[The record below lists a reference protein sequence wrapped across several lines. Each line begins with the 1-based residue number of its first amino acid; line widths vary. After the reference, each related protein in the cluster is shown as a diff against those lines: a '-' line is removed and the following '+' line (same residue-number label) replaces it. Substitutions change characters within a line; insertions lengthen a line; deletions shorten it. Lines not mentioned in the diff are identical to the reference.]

1 MKYNY
6 HTHTTRCHHAVGTE
20 REYIECAIA
29 AGIKELGF
37 SDHVPYR
44 FPNFASGIR
53 MAMEEIPGYIRVLS
67 ELQKEYQEEISIH
80 IGFEAEYFPELF
92 EGLLDELSQYPY
104 EYLILGQHF
113 LAPEPEGLYAG
124 GMVTKEA
131 DLQRYVELAL
141 EGLATGKFLYLAH
154 PDLVNYTG
162 ADKIYR
168 KHMERL
174 CLGAKEKGIPLELNL
189 LGYADRRNYPC
200 RRFFEIAAEVGNE
213 VILGTDAHRPDML
226 SAREPEKGCR
236 KFARELHLNLI
247 EKSLFSSDS

>member
-1 MKYNY
+1 MQYNY
-6 HTHTTRCHHAVGTE
+6 HTHTRRCHHAVGTE

-44 FPNFASGIR
+44 FPGFVSGIR
-53 MAMEEIPGYIRVLS
+53 MAMEEVPEYIGLLS
-67 ELQKEYQEEISIH
+67 SLREEYKKEITIR
-80 IGFEAEYFPELF
+80 IGFEAEYFPGLF
-92 EGLLDELSQYPY
+92 EELLEELSQYPY

-124 GMVTKEA
+124 GIVTRES
-131 DLQRYVELAL
+131 DLEHYVELAL
-141 EGLATGKFLYLAH
+141 EGLATGRFLYLAH

-162 ADKIYR
+162 SEKIYQ

-174 CLGAKEKGIPLELNL
+174 CLGAKERKIPLELNL

-213 VILGTDAHRPDML
+213 VVLGADAHRPEML
-226 SAREPEKGCR
+226 SEKEPEMGCR
-236 KFARELHLNLI
+236 KFAQELGLNLI
-247 EKSLFSSDS
+247 ERSLFV